1 MTPTKALCSKVGREF
16 HLEGRGTGDWTSGFW
31 SSKSSSAVVFPLFRS
46 NFWEICMTESL
57 INWLFC
63 FSCPGLE
70 GYFHLLRPA
79 VRGGGDGRCA
89 TGRSIRRS
97 KTGDP
102 KSHGQKSPA
111 SSTHL
116 FARPK
121 LVKSNPQIVRDARCL
136 CSRNSEE
143 VPWFDRWT
151 NRWELFQSPQYWPT
165 WILAEPVWTETQATK
180 EHFRIKAPWSMSS
193 TDPNHVLTWER
204 LSGEK
209 MVVLLAVKEELAW
222 QQSDTDRQMI
232 PIDLCSKVH
241 SVWVEEDCLNLLSRL
256 LTLQEFWTTIL
267 WFHSY
272 AFHDVLS
279 RQIETQDGRV
289 LRYATDLL
297 RDDEVV
303 AYAAVSQR
311 LCCDQRVRFV
321 MLCRHNVFVKLVQ

>member
-1 MTPTKALCSKVGREF
+1 MAKSPLRVPPIFLQGQSWWKAIL
-16 HLEGRGTGDWTSGFW
+16 
-31 SSKSSSAVVFPLFRS
+31 KSSEMPGACVP
-46 NFWEICMTESL
+46 EIPKKCHDL
-57 INWLFC
+57 IDELTDENC
-63 FSCPGLE
+63 FSPLN
-70 GYFHLLRPA
+70 YFGHR
-79 VRGGGDGRCA
+79 
-89 TGRSIRRS
+89 
-97 KTGDP
+97 K
-102 KSHGQKSPA
+102 
-111 SSTHL
+111 
-116 FARPK
+116 
-121 LVKSNPQIVRDARCL
+121 N
-136 CSRNSEE
+136 
-143 VPWFDRWT
+143 
-151 NRWELFQSPQYWPT
+151 WPT